1 MILCKRRVISF
12 YGDKPIKKDCSLVDF
27 IFSLNMK
34 LKSLVIFIM
43 IMLIVNHSEL
53 VYGTYKLPGDIEFP
67 WRLYFVICVIN
78 NSVYI
83 SFKYKFIFRFIR
95 TLIIE
100 VIIITQ

>member
-1 MILCKRRVISF
+1 
-12 YGDKPIKKDCSLVDF
+12 
-27 IFSLNMK
+27 
-34 LKSLVIFIM
+34 M

-53 VYGTYKLPGDIEFP
+53 VYGTYTLPGDIEFP

-83 SFKYKFIFRFIR
+83 SFKYKFIFRFFR

>member
-34 LKSLVIFIM
+34 LKSPVIFLM
-43 IMLIVNHSEL
+43 IMLIVNHGEL
-53 VYGTYKLPGDIEFP
+53 VYGTCKLPGDIEFP

-83 SFKYKFIFRFIR
+83 SFIKKIIFRFIR